1 MGKNAPGRVAL
12 MSIRPEFANAILS
25 GEKVVE
31 FRKRPVADDVSHVL
45 IYATMPVGSL
55 LGWFTVRGQTTMSA
69 KGLWSTFRAVGGI
82 SKSRFFEYYDQRE
95 RGTGILV
102 ETAGRYPE
110 PVPLSELGTTL
121 RPPNSGNPRKTRKRT
136 SAMYCPPLA
145 RDVVV
150 LMICVPLEFEPI
162 DTRQGWR

>member
-12 MSIRPEFANAILS
+12 MSIRPEFAEAILS

-55 LGWFTVRGQTTMSA
+55 VGWFAVRGQTTMSP

-95 RGTGILV
+95 HGTGILV
-102 ETAGRYPE
+102 DTAARFPE
-110 PVPLSELGTTL
+110 PVPLTELGTSL
-121 RPPNSGNPRKTRKRT
+121 RPPQSFQYLTPAQADTFFKMVRT
-136 SAMYCPPLA
+136 QSSAEPDSELYPLG
-145 RDVVV
+145 RV
-150 LMICVPLEFEPI
+150 
-162 DTRQGWR
+162 G

>member
-12 MSIRPEFANAILS
+12 MSIRPEFADAILS

-55 LGWFTVRGQTTMSA
+55 LGWFAVRGQKTMSP

-95 RGTGILV
+95 HGTGILV
-102 ETAGRYPE
+102 ETAGRFPE

-121 RPPNSGNPRKTRKRT
+121 RPPQSFQYLTAAQSDTFFKMVQTQPNVESG
-136 SAMYCPPLA
+136 SELHPLA
-145 RDVVV
+145 RV
-150 LMICVPLEFEPI
+150 
-162 DTRQGWR
+162 G

>member
-55 LGWFTVRGQTTMSA
+55 VGWFAVRGQKTMSP

-95 RGTGILV
+95 HATGILV
-102 ETAGRYPE
+102 DTAARFPE
-110 PVPLSELGTTL
+110 PVPLTELGTSL
-121 RPPNSGNPRKTRKRT
+121 RPPQSFQYLTAAQADIFFKMVRAEP
-136 SAMYCPPLA
+136 SAELDSKLYPLA
-145 RDVVV
+145 SV
-150 LMICVPLEFEPI
+150 
-162 DTRQGWR
+162 G